1 MLVFMQYI
9 SPVYNKIN
17 NKMEVDFKS
26 ILISKLNSLIKSNL
40 ALTIVSI
47 KYLIFKLKHSNQ
59 YNTRNNDHSFV

>member
-26 ILISKLNSLIKSNL
+26 ILISKLNSLIKNKRIAYLVLSEDYKIYLPGFKKSN
-40 ALTIVSI
+40 SI
-47 KYLIFKLKHSNQ
+47 
-59 YNTRNNDHSFV
+59 